1 MLLATDLIAI
11 VIALVG
17 CLTMMGVFF
26 KQNLELRRENLRLRD
41 YIKKSPRQSLSE
53 YMDSPAYD
61 WVPVISAYSGLP
73 VDDEARY
80 VD

>member
-1 MLLATDLIAI
+1 MRKFSYIRKGVMLLATDLIAI

-26 KQNLELRRENLRLRD
+26 KQNLELRRENQRLID
-41 YIKKSPRQSLSE
+41 AWDK
-53 YMDSPAYD
+53 
-61 WVPVISAYSGLP
+61 
-73 VDDEARY
+73 ARY